1 MVVVTTTSDARMCSE
16 ERELTGVRRF
26 QHLNEDSPRIA
37 MHRQLVAETV
47 LGEEAE
53 IGGIQGPHQADTYAL
68 RNERLPAVAERMYLV
83 GKITDGDLVL
93 RLDSSLMLP
102 RSRSIENCQKLLT
115 TSSI

>member
-1 MVVVTTTSDARMCSE
+1 
-16 ERELTGVRRF
+16 
-26 QHLNEDSPRIA
+26 

-93 RLDSSLMLP
+93 RLDSSLMPLEAGA
-102 RSRSIENCQKLLT
+102 SRIAKNFLT